1 MTGTARSGPA
11 PCALLVSWGS
21 GGNLPPMVAVG
32 SLLAGR
38 GWRVSALASG
48 ATLAAMP
55 AAGFEARR
63 YSRAPEP
70 AVGRSF
76 EAHPERFMVPAAG
89 LELAVDVREVL
100 DDERPDLLVADC
112 MLPAALAAGESA
124 GTPTASVVHFPYGL
138 ARSLLSRGAG
148 AWTTDRAV
156 LDDTRGALGL
166 PPTSSDLA
174 AWESPQLLL
183 VTLPRWFDAPV
194 DFPAH
199 VVHAGPIGIRTGSAA
214 RQAAPRPRALLSFST
229 TVMDGQSDLVRHA
242 CAALEPAGFDGI
254 LTLGPALESLIATRF
269 RGVELIDWADHD
281 ALLPD
286 VDMVVTH
293 GGLGTTLRSLAHGKP
308 LLVLP
313 LGRDQHFNAQR
324 VAELEVGIH
333 LPADAP
339 PERISEALIRLVSHP
354 GFGDAARQAAA
365 RIAAERPDRTAA
377 EALARTA
384 ATR

>member
-1 MTGTARSGPA
+1 MR
-11 PCALLVSWGS
+11 
-21 GGNLPPMVAVG
+21 
-32 SLLAGR
+32 
-38 GWRVSALASG
+38 
-48 ATLAAMP
+48 
-55 AAGFEARR
+55 AAGFEAKR

-70 AVGRSF
+70 AVDRSF
-76 EAHPERFMVPAAG
+76 EANPERFTVPAAG
-89 LELAVDVREVL
+89 LELAADVREVL

-138 ARSLLSRGAG
+138 ARSVLSRGAG

-156 LDDTRGALGL
+156 LDETRGALGL
-166 PPTSSDLA
+166 PPTPSDLA

-183 VTLPRWFDAPV
+183 VTLPRWFDAPI
-194 DFPAH
+194 DYPAH
-199 VVHAGPIGIRTGSAA
+199 VVHAGPIGIRTGRGA
-214 RQAAPRPRALLSFST
+214 RRLANSRPRALLSFST
-229 TVMDGQSDLVRHA
+229 TVIDGQSDLVRHA
-242 CAALEPAGFDGI
+242 CAALEPAGVDGL
-254 LTLGPALESLIATRF
+254 LTLGPALEPVMETRL

-313 LGRDQHFNAQR
+313 LGRDQLFNAQR

-333 LPADAP
+333 LPANAP
-339 PERISEALIRLVSHP
+339 PERISEALTRLVSHL
-354 GFGDAARQAAA
+354 GFRDAARQAAA